1 MHISPVILRAS
12 QSSNALYPA
21 VTVIFLKTKE
31 NPKYL
36 THQYGGLLETFPYL
50 YEEDS
55 IQL

>member
-1 MHISPVILRAS
+1 MHISPVILRDS

-36 THQYGGLLETFPYL
+36 THQCGGLLETFPYL